1 MVENHFLLLWYSN
14 INHTLFLINSLR
26 KDSSS
31 VAEIT
36 KKSFINFF
44 VSLQISG
51 RSPVI
56 KFEVKTGLVQPD
68 NSSCGVC
75 VCMAADMICR
85 KKQLSF
91 DKTLPKSQI
100 LEYRSWMLY
109 ILYLN
114 STSCCI
120 EITEACK
127 DMVYNYVIGLSNIA
141 NNCWFNAV
149 VQAIMRVFQAH
160 KYITNESD
168 LNLETN

>member
-1 MVENHFLLLWYSN
+1 MFGSLDCDDSTCILQNKIKNKAIFNNRLTIKKTQNIRPHILAPILFENHFLLLWYSN

-31 VAEIT
+31 VVEIT

-44 VSLQISG
+44 GSLQTSG

-85 KKQLSF
+85 KNN
-91 DKTLPKSQI
+91 
-100 LEYRSWMLY
+100 YRSIKL
-109 ILYLN
+109 
-114 STSCCI
+114 
-120 EITEACK
+120 
-127 DMVYNYVIGLSNIA
+127 
-141 NNCWFNAV
+141 
-149 VQAIMRVFQAH
+149 
-160 KYITNESD
+160 
-168 LNLETN
+168 